1 MSLINDYTRGCEVTV
16 DVVKR
21 GPGRPPKVE
30 PVKEVVAL
38 PDVDARKPT
47 HDARIQYYK
56 VLEYVLLTMKFNC
69 LSGNYAGW
77 YRGLR
82 QFHIMVVGYVPNKSL
97 EGLPKKF
104 GDAAAA
110 LAAYQNAS
118 GIRDPTVR
126 ANLPSKVSKLDELF
140 FSIEQQLHY
149 ASKDMMLPTGG
160 LQNGDLDIEQML
172 RNSGL

>member
-1 MSLINDYTRGCEVTV
+1 VTV

-21 GPGRPPKVE
+21 GPGRPPKAVE
-30 PVKEVVAL
+30 PMKELAVL
-38 PDVDARKPT
+38 PDGDARKPT
-47 HDARIQYYK
+47 HDARLQYYK

-69 LSGNYAGW
+69 LSGDYPGW

-82 QFHIMVVGYVPNKSL
+82 QFHIMIVGYVPKTSL
-97 EGLPKKF
+97 EGLDKKF
-104 GDAAAA
+104 SEANHA
-110 LAAYQNAS
+110 LAVYRNAS
-118 GIRDPTVR
+118 GIRDAAVR

-160 LQNGDLDIEQML
+160 LQNGDLDIDQML